1 MAGWLDELKRSGGF
15 GVDTAILELAW
26 RDFTSK
32 RVSDAVTV
40 ETIQR
45 IYTATKKEKRRQEE
59 KKKKGEEEERDK
71 GESYLPSTVRGIAI
85 RYRARFRNRTATT
98 WGRHRR
104 RYVQAGA
111 LADQTQVQPWLLHGI
126 REGCS
131 TVLASL

>member
-15 GVDTAILELAW
+15 GVDAAILELAR

-40 ETIQR
+40 ETIER
-45 IYTATKKEKRRQEE
+45 IYTATKKE

-98 WGRHRR
+98 WGRHI
-104 RYVQAGA
+104 A
-111 LADQTQVQPWLLHGI
+111 ADTFKLG
-126 REGCS
+126 R
-131 TVLASL
+131 